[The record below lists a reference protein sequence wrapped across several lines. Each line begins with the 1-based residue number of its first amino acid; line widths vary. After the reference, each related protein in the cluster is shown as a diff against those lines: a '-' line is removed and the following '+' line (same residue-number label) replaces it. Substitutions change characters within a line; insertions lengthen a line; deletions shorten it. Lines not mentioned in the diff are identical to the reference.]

1 MVKKWFIS
9 YSLQGVGLSALM
21 IIISLFA
28 VTALKGNVRS
38 ATTAAALYSIGA
50 LFGSLFVGSFLDR
63 KKAYR
68 EVVFFGLI
76 MGSITTAIM
85 PFSINLRTY
94 YVVSTVFGFSIS
106 MVNPAITLYLSRHM
120 EETEYRKYINNI
132 NLDNSVGITIGTLL
146 GGFLLTFLPSLT
158 EVSRM
163 KIIFLVSAL
172 IFAIVAG
179 ISSEIKIKKDQKEN
193 KKRKFTLSIRPIFA
207 NMRLIPKNISFT
219 FNFSVFSKEAQ
230 LYLAGMFVAFF
241 GANLFFTPLPIY
253 LKEYLKI
260 KSGMIFIMFAYAN
273 VAATF
278 AYFFTRWAMKRF
290 RDFSIIRTVL
300 WLRIFSFFGIVL
312 FGILKNYTGT
322 LITFVLISF
331 TWPFFYIP
339 ATIQATNLAKSENKG
354 KILGVFNM
362 VISLAVIIA
371 SFVSG
376 VLALQFG
383 YFTVFILGA
392 CLLFIGERITNTVA
406 NKIPLPKKVMEVI
419 KEREEDNKIIRFKK
433 LIKSG
438 LI

>member
-9 YSLQGVGLSALM
+9 YSLQGIGLSALM

-38 ATTAAALYSIGA
+38 ATTAAALYSTGA

-68 EVVFFGLI
+68 EIVFFGLI
-76 MGSITTAIM
+76 MGSVATAIM

-94 YVVSTVFGFSIS
+94 YAVSTVFGFSIS

-132 NLDNSVGITIGTLL
+132 NLGNSVGITIGTLL
-146 GGFLLTFLPSLT
+146 GGLLLTFLPSLT

-172 IFAIVAG
+172 IFAIAAG

-207 NMRLIPKNISFT
+207 NMRLIPRNISFT
-219 FNFSVFSKEAQ
+219 FNFSVFSKEAR

-278 AYFFTRWAMKRF
+278 AYFFTQWAMKRF
-290 RDFSIIRTVL
+290 RDFSIMRTVL

-339 ATIQATNLAKSENKG
+339 ATIQATNLAKPENKG

-371 SFVSG
+371 SFISG

-392 CLLFIGERITNTVA
+392 FLLFIGERITNTVA
-406 NKIPLPKKVMEVI
+406 NKIPLPIKVIEAI
-419 KEREEDNKIIRFKK
+419 KEREADNKIIRFKK

>member
-1 MVKKWFIS
+1 MIKKWFVA

-28 VTALKGNVRS
+28 VTALNGNVRS
-38 ATTAAALYSIGA
+38 ATTAAALYSTGA

-63 KKAYR
+63 KKAYK
-68 EVVFFGLI
+68 EVVFFGLTI
-76 MGSITTAIM
+76 GSIATAIM
-85 PFSINLRTY
+85 PFSVSLRIY
-94 YVVSTVFGFSIS
+94 YIIAVIFGFSIS

-120 EETEYRKYINNI
+120 EEVEYRKYINNI
-132 NLDNSVGITIGTLL
+132 NLGNSTGITIGTLL
-146 GGFLLTFLPSLT
+146 GGLILTFLPSLT
-158 EVSRM
+158 EVSKM

-172 IFAIVAG
+172 IFAIAAG
-179 ISSEIKIKKDQKEN
+179 ISSEIKIKKDQNKNEN
-193 KKRKFTLSIRPIFA
+193 RKFTVSIKPIFA
-207 NMRLIPKNISFT
+207 NMRLIPRNILFT

-230 LYLAGMFVAFF
+230 LYLAGLFVAFF

-260 KSGMIFIMFAYAN
+260 KSGTIFIMFTYAN

-278 AYFFTRWAMKRF
+278 AYFFTQWAMKRF
-290 RDFSIIRTVL
+290 RDFSIMRTVL
-300 WLRIFSFFGIVL
+300 WLRIFSFFGIVI
-312 FGILKNYTGT
+312 FGILRSYTGT
-322 LITFVLISF
+322 LVTFVLISF

-339 ATIQATNLAKSENKG
+339 ATIQATNLAKPENKG

-362 VISLAVIIA
+362 VISLAVITA
-371 SFVSG
+371 SFISG

-392 CLLFIGERITNTVA
+392 GLLFMGERIISAVA
-406 NKIPLPKKVMEVI
+406 NRVPLPKKIIEAA
-419 KEREEDNKIIRFKK
+419 KDREKDNKVVRFKK

-438 LI
+438 Y